1 MAELG
6 LEWQAASEKLKNE
19 IVTLNNE
26 IVHLNHMRKMELSQ
40 QKIMYEGMLESKSK
54 DHLKDKE
61 LLIMQNNI
69 TIKKLNNQITAL
81 QTALDQ
87 VSEHKK
93 IGEIQQNT
101 RELELIEN
109 NNKLETQLH

>member
-1 MAELG
+1 M
-6 LEWQAASEKLKNE
+6 EWQAANEKLKSE
-19 IVTLNNE
+19 ILTLNNE
-26 IVHLNHMRKMELSQ
+26 IVHLNHMRKMELSE

-93 IGEIQQNT
+93 ID
-101 RELELIEN
+101 
-109 NNKLETQLH
+109 